1 MHLDVA
7 DLRDFYATPLGQVTR
22 SILVRRIRDRW
33 RGGVGETVVGLG
45 FATPYLNA
53 LRGDAERA
61 AALMPAHQG
70 ALIWPSVGK
79 VVSALVDD
87 SALPLRDNSVDRLL
101 VAHCLESTD
110 RETPLLRELWRVLK
124 PEGSLVIV
132 VPNRRGIWA
141 HIDTTPFGNGRPY
154 SKSQIDRLLRQSL
167 FTPTEWMSALHVPPF
182 NRSMLL
188 RSAMAWERTGSTLSP
203 AFGGV
208 LVVAARKEM
217 VVPVSGKGARIRAI
231 RDLVTIR
238 REDVKNEQ
246 TQGRDRLCA

>member
-22 SILVRRIRDRW
+22 TILVRRIRERW
-33 RGGVGETVVGLG
+33 RASAGETVIGLG
-45 FATPYLNA
+45 FATPFLNA
-53 LRGDAERA
+53 LKGDAERA

-70 ALIWPSVGK
+70 ALIWPSTGR

-87 SALPLRDNSVDRLL
+87 GSLPLRDNSVDRLL
-101 VAHCLESTD
+101 VAHCLESAD
-110 RETPLLRELWRVLK
+110 REGPLLREIWRVLR
-124 PEGSLVIV
+124 PEGSLLIV

-154 SKSQIDRLLRQSL
+154 SKSQIDKLLRQSL
-167 FTPTEWMSALHVPPF
+167 FTPTEWTSALHVPPF
-182 NRSMLL
+182 NRSILL
-188 RSAMAWERTGSTLSP
+188 RSAMAWERAGATMSP

-208 LVVAARKEM
+208 LIVAARKEM
-217 VVPVSGKGARIRAI
+217 VAPISGKGIRIRAI

-238 REDVKNEQ
+238 
-246 TQGRDRLCA
+246 